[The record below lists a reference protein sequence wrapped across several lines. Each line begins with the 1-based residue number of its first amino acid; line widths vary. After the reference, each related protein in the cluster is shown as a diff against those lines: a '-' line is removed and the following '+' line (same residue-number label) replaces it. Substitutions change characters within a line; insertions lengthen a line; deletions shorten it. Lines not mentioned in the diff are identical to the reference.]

1 MMTTASQDVQ
11 AKAVPSLAPNA
22 YHLHGEGIRVTY
34 YPTGEGPLTVD
45 GPVKLIY
52 QDHHRTLTF
61 RAHDVAVADVPSLG
75 SLVTVVLQLTPDLG
89 STTAT
94 LVVPA
99 VVLGGAQSAAVH
111 TLLITTMHA
120 STLTGLG
127 DPQRDTYTVTHLTGS
142 ANNEILPL

>member
-1 MMTTASQDVQ
+1 MTTTASQDVQ
-11 AKAVPSLAPNA
+11 AKAVPGVAPNA

-34 YPTGEGPLTVD
+34 FPTGEGPLTVD
-45 GPVKLIY
+45 GPVKLVY
-52 QDHHRTLTF
+52 QDHHRTQTF
-61 RAHDVAVADVPSLG
+61 RARDVTVADVPSVG
-75 SLVTVVLQLTPDLG
+75 SLVTVVLHMTPDLG

-94 LVVPA
+94 LVVPT
-99 VVLGGAQSAAVH
+99 VILGVAQSAAVH
-111 TLLITTMHA
+111 TILITTMHA

>member
-1 MMTTASQDVQ
+1 MTTTSSQGEQ
-11 AKAVPSLAPNA
+11 AKAVPGVAPNA
-22 YHLHGEGIRVTY
+22 YHLRGEGIRVSY
-34 YPTGEGPLTVD
+34 FPTGEGPLTVD
-45 GPVKLIY
+45 GPVKLVY
-52 QDHHRTLTF
+52 QDHQRTQTF
-61 RAHDVAVADVPSLG
+61 RTHDVTVADVPSLG
-75 SLVTVVLQLTPDLG
+75 SLVTVVLHMTPDLG

-94 LVVPA
+94 LVVPT
-99 VVLGGAQSAAVH
+99 VILGGAQSAAVH